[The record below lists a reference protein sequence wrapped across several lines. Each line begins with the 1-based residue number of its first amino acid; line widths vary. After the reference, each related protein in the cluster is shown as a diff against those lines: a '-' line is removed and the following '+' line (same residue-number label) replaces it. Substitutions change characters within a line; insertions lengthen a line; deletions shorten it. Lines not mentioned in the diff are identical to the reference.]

1 MFIKLEFFSERLLV
15 ELFLLL
21 LLVVVVVEVFIEEVS
36 DVDGFLA
43 GGMAACISILL

>member
-15 ELFLLL
+15 ELFL

-43 GGMAACISILL
+43 GGMAAYISILL

>member
-15 ELFLLL
+15 ELFLL

-43 GGMAACISILL
+43 GGMAAYISILL

>member
-15 ELFLLL
+15 ELFLL

>member
-1 MFIKLEFFSERLLV
+1 MFIKLEFFTERLLV

-21 LLVVVVVEVFIEEVS
+21 EVVVVEVFIEEVS

-43 GGMAACISILL
+43 GGMAACNLFLL